1 MPSAG
6 GSELLVGI
14 REMELGMSQAS
25 YGRKQLAQEEIH
37 RGLLEAVAGVSQESQ
52 GQAWEP
58 PSLLL
63 AVHPR
68 YLLQHSTYSGQRSRG
83 FMLTILCRRE

>member
-14 REMELGMSQAS
+14 REMELGVSQAS
-25 YGRKQLAQEEIH
+25 CGGKQLAQEEIH
-37 RGLLEAVAGVSQESQ
+37 RGLLEAVAGVSQEPQ
-52 GQAWEP
+52 GPAWEP

-63 AVHPR
+63 AVRPR
-68 YLLQHSTYSGQRSRG
+68 HLLQHSAYNGQRSRG
-83 FMLTILCRRE
+83 FMLNILCRRE